1 MSLVYRFVSLEGVRV
16 TEVTCF
22 LCGIHWCVGIP
33 VWDPFWKMSL
43 DYLGYFVYPY
53 PSRALDG

>member
-1 MSLVYRFVSLEGVRV
+1 MF
-16 TEVTCF
+16 
-22 LCGIHWCVGIP
+22 P
-33 VWDPFWKMSL
+33 VWDPFWKVSL